1 MRILGIDPGS
11 IVCGYGVIEKEGKH
25 ISLIEYG
32 VIEAKK
38 REESLP
44 LRLKVIYERLES
56 VIDRSLPDMLAIES
70 VFYHKNV
77 ASVVK
82 LAHARAAAILAAVNR
97 ELPTVEYSPKEVKR
111 SVTGNGNAS
120 KEQVQYMIKQI
131 LKIEETP
138 EFYDATDALAVC
150 LCHLYRISAVT
161 PGTRRAKNWSDFIQH
176 NPTRVKS

>member
-1 MRILGIDPGS
+1 MRILGVDPGS

-25 ISLIEYG
+25 ITLIEYG

-38 REESLP
+38 REESIP
-44 LRLKVIYERLES
+44 LRLKIIYERLEK

-97 ELPTVEYSPKEVKR
+97 ELPTIEYSPKEVKR

-120 KEQVQYMIKQI
+120 KEQVQYMIKHL

-150 LCHLYRISAVT
+150 LCHLYRMNSAA
-161 PGTRRAKNWSDFIQH
+161 PGAKRASNWADFVQKN
-176 NPTRVKS
+176 PARVK